1 MHSEVA
7 SPSGGRG
14 RTTQSRLRFAPRG
27 PRPGEGV
34 RCSGATWGRV
44 EGRLEVLLRSVWVR
58 KKQSDRIAQTMV
70 HAATQAALLLVCAC
84 LLVIG
89 KMETAAGR

>member
-1 MHSEVA
+1 
-7 SPSGGRG
+7 
-14 RTTQSRLRFAPRG
+14 
-27 PRPGEGV
+27 
-34 RCSGATWGRV
+34 
-44 EGRLEVLLRSVWVR
+44 
-58 KKQSDRIAQTMV
+58 MV

>member
-1 MHSEVA
+1 M
-7 SPSGGRG
+7 
-14 RTTQSRLRFAPRG
+14 
-27 PRPGEGV
+27 
-34 RCSGATWGRV
+34 
-44 EGRLEVLLRSVWVR
+44 EVLLRSVWVR